1 MLYAFGLKIKMQ
13 VLSLFDGMS
22 CGQLALRQLGI
33 PIEKYYASEIDK
45 YAIAVTQANF
55 PNTIQVGDVC
65 ALDPKDFADVDLI
78 IGGSPCQGFSFAGK
92 KLAFDDPRSKL
103 FFEFVRLVKAIQP
116 KYFLLENVR
125 MKKEWLA
132 IISEQLGVEGI
143 CINSALVSA
152 QNRVRYYWTNIPN
165 ITQPTDQGI
174 LLKDI
179 LEIDA
184 EEPMYS
190 NIYGGFGEKKPR
202 THFSKSVTI
211 RANSGGGAIPSV
223 SIKPVKDTERNRR
236 HYRKRNQKAL
246 CMTASM
252 HKGAGNNG
260 MTLVPYKPVH
270 NKINQAKVDN
280 MQPGDIAATQIN
292 NSKNFGNAVNV
303 DGKAFTLRASNP
315 NGVVSRVKNKSKT
328 VSDATQDSVV
338 VEKLPN
344 KAAVLKANYYKSSKA
359 NFENDTSKGGK
370 FTATGVPL
378 KSKIRD
384 KSKTVRTGGRLSY
397 DRHEWDSVDE
407 LHYRKL
413 TPLECMR
420 LQTVPDDY
428 KMPVSNTQKYKL
440 LGNGFTV
447 AVIQHIFSHM
457 EAT

>member
-1 MLYAFGLKIKMQ
+1 MLCAYGLKIKMQ

-45 YAIAVTQANF
+45 YAIAVTQANY

-78 IGGSPCQGFSFAGK
+78 IGGSPCVGFSVAGK
-92 KLAFDDPRSKL
+92 GEGFQDPRSAL

-125 MKKEWLA
+125 MKKEWLT

-152 QNRVRYYWTNIPN
+152 QNRVRYYWTNIPDV
-165 ITQPTDQGI
+165 TQPADQGI
-174 LLKDI
+174 LLKDV
-179 LEIDA
+179 LELDC
-184 EEPMYS
+184 ELC
-190 NIYGGFGEKKPR
+190 KK
-202 THFSKSVTI
+202 T
-211 RANSGGGAIPSV
+211 
-223 SIKPVKDTERNRR
+223 
-236 HYRKRNQKAL
+236 
-246 CMTASM
+246 
-252 HKGAGNNG
+252 
-260 MTLVPYKPVH
+260 PVH

-292 NSKNFGNAVNV
+292 NSKSFGNAVNV

-315 NGVVSRVKNKSKT
+315 NGVVM
-328 VSDATQDSVV
+328 
-338 VEKLPN
+338 
-344 KAAVLKANYYKSSKA
+344 
-359 NFENDTSKGGK
+359 
-370 FTATGVPL
+370 
-378 KSKIRD
+378 SKIRD

>member
-1 MLYAFGLKIKMQ
+1 MLCAYGLKIKMQ

-45 YAIAVTQANF
+45 YAITVTQANF

-65 ALDPKDFADVDLI
+65 ALDPKDYADIDLI

-92 KLAFDDPRSKL
+92 KLAFNDPRSKL

-132 IISEQLGVEGI
+132 IITEQLGVEPI

-165 ITQPTDQGI
+165 VTQPADQGL

-236 HYRKRNQKAL
+236 YYRNRDQKAL
-246 CMTASM
+246 CMLASM

-260 MTLVPYKPVH
+260 MTLVPHKPVH

-315 NGVVSRVKNKSKT
+315 NGVVM
-328 VSDATQDSVV
+328 
-338 VEKLPN
+338 
-344 KAAVLKANYYKSSKA
+344 
-359 NFENDTSKGGK
+359 
-370 FTATGVPL
+370 
-378 KSKIRD
+378 SKIRD

>member
-1 MLYAFGLKIKMQ
+1 MLCAYGLKIKMQ

-22 CGQLALRQLGI
+22 CGQLALCQLGI
-33 PIEKYYASEIDK
+33 PIAKYYASEIDK

-78 IGGSPCQGFSFAGK
+78 IGGSPCVGFSVAGK
-92 KLAFDDPRSKL
+92 GKGFQDPRSAL

-165 ITQPTDQGI
+165 VTQPADQGI
-174 LLKDI
+174 FLKDI

-211 RANSGGGAIPSV
+211 RANSGGGAIPSI
-223 SIKPVKDTERNRR
+223 SK
-236 HYRKRNQKAL
+236 
-246 CMTASM
+246 
-252 HKGAGNNG
+252 
-260 MTLVPYKPVH
+260 KPVH

-280 MQPGDIAATQIN
+280 MEPGDIAATQIN

-315 NGVVSRVKNKSKT
+315 NGVIAKEKNQET
-328 VSDATQDSVV
+328 
-338 VEKLPN
+338 
-344 KAAVLKANYYKSSKA
+344 
-359 NFENDTSKGGK
+359 EN
-370 FTATGVPL
+370 
-378 KSKIRD
+378 
-384 KSKTVRTGGRLSY
+384 
-397 DRHEWDSVDE
+397 E

-413 TPLECMR
+413 LPIECMR

>member
-1 MLYAFGLKIKMQ
+1 MQ

-45 YAIAVTQANF
+45 YAITVTQANF

-65 ALDPKDFADVDLI
+65 ALDPKDYADIDLI

-92 KLAFDDPRSKL
+92 KLAFNDPRSKL

-132 IISEQLGVEGI
+132 IITEQLGVEPI

-165 ITQPTDQGI
+165 VTQPADQGL

-236 HYRKRNQKAL
+236 YYRNRDQKAL
-246 CMTASM
+246 CMLASM

-260 MTLVPYKPVH
+260 MTLVPHKPVH

-315 NGVVSRVKNKSKT
+315 NGVVM
-328 VSDATQDSVV
+328 
-338 VEKLPN
+338 
-344 KAAVLKANYYKSSKA
+344 
-359 NFENDTSKGGK
+359 
-370 FTATGVPL
+370 
-378 KSKIRD
+378 SKIRD

>member
-1 MLYAFGLKIKMQ
+1 MQ

-45 YAIAVTQANF
+45 YAITVTQANF

-65 ALDPKDFADVDLI
+65 ALDPKDYADIDLI

-92 KLAFDDPRSKL
+92 KLAFNDPRSKL

-132 IISEQLGVEGI
+132 IITEQLGVEPI

-165 ITQPTDQGI
+165 VTQPADQGL

-236 HYRKRNQKAL
+236 HYRNRDQKAL
-246 CMTASM
+246 CMLASM

-260 MTLVPYKPVH
+260 MTLVPHKPVH

-315 NGVVSRVKNKSKT
+315 NGVVM
-328 VSDATQDSVV
+328 
-338 VEKLPN
+338 
-344 KAAVLKANYYKSSKA
+344 
-359 NFENDTSKGGK
+359 
-370 FTATGVPL
+370 
-378 KSKIRD
+378 SKIRD

>member
-1 MLYAFGLKIKMQ
+1 MI
-13 VLSLFDGMS
+13 
-22 CGQLALRQLGI
+22 
-33 PIEKYYASEIDK
+33 
-45 YAIAVTQANF
+45 
-55 PNTIQVGDVC
+55 
-65 ALDPKDFADVDLI
+65 
-78 IGGSPCQGFSFAGK
+78 
-92 KLAFDDPRSKL
+92 
-103 FFEFVRLVKAIQP
+103 
-116 KYFLLENVR
+116 
-125 MKKEWLA
+125 
-132 IISEQLGVEGI
+132 EGI
-143 CINSALVSA
+143 CINSALLSA

-165 ITQPTDQGI
+165 VTQPTDQGI

-211 RANSGGGAIPSV
+211 RANSGGGAIPSI
-223 SIKPVKDTERNRR
+223 SK
-236 HYRKRNQKAL
+236 
-246 CMTASM
+246 
-252 HKGAGNNG
+252 
-260 MTLVPYKPVH
+260 KPVH

-280 MQPGDIAATQIN
+280 MQPGDIAATQMN

-315 NGVVSRVKNKSKT
+315 NGVLAKEKN
-328 VSDATQDSVV
+328 
-338 VEKLPN
+338 N
-344 KAAVLKANYYKSSKA
+344 KA
-359 NFENDTSKGGK
+359 EN
-370 FTATGVPL
+370 
-378 KSKIRD
+378 
-384 KSKTVRTGGRLSY
+384 
-397 DRHEWDSVDE
+397 E

>member
-1 MLYAFGLKIKMQ
+1 MQ

-22 CGQLALRQLGI
+22 CGQLALCQLGI
-33 PIEKYYASEIDK
+33 PIAKYYASEIDK

-78 IGGSPCQGFSFAGK
+78 IGGSPCVGFSVAGK
-92 KLAFDDPRSKL
+92 GEGFQDPRSAL

-165 ITQPTDQGI
+165 VTQPADQGI
-174 LLKDI
+174 LLKDV
-179 LEIDA
+179 LELDC
-184 EEPMYS
+184 ELC
-190 NIYGGFGEKKPR
+190 KK
-202 THFSKSVTI
+202 T
-211 RANSGGGAIPSV
+211 
-223 SIKPVKDTERNRR
+223 
-236 HYRKRNQKAL
+236 
-246 CMTASM
+246 
-252 HKGAGNNG
+252 
-260 MTLVPYKPVH
+260 PVH

-315 NGVVSRVKNKSKT
+315 NGVVAKEKNKET
-328 VSDATQDSVV
+328 
-338 VEKLPN
+338 
-344 KAAVLKANYYKSSKA
+344 
-359 NFENDTSKGGK
+359 EN
-370 FTATGVPL
+370 
-378 KSKIRD
+378 
-384 KSKTVRTGGRLSY
+384 
-397 DRHEWDSVDE
+397 E

-413 TPLECMR
+413 TTLEAMR

>member
-1 MLYAFGLKIKMQ
+1 MQ

-22 CGQLALRQLGI
+22 CGQLALQQLGI
-33 PIEKYYASEIDK
+33 PIKKYYASEIDK
-45 YAIAVTQANF
+45 YAITVTQANF
-55 PNTIQVGDVC
+55 PDTIQVGDVC

-78 IGGSPCQGFSFAGK
+78 MGGSPCVGFSAAGK
-92 KLAFDDPRSKL
+92 GGGFQDPRSAL

-132 IISEQLGVEGI
+132 IITEQLGVEPI

-165 ITQPTDQGI
+165 VSQPADQGL

-236 HYRKRNQKAL
+236 HYRNRDQKAL
-246 CMTASM
+246 CMLASM

-280 MQPGDIAATQIN
+280 MQPGDIAATQMN

-315 NGVVSRVKNKSKT
+315 NGVVM
-328 VSDATQDSVV
+328 
-338 VEKLPN
+338 
-344 KAAVLKANYYKSSKA
+344 
-359 NFENDTSKGGK
+359 
-370 FTATGVPL
+370 
-378 KSKIRD
+378 SKIRD

>member
-1 MLYAFGLKIKMQ
+1 MQ

-78 IGGSPCQGFSFAGK
+78 IGGSPCVGFSVAGK
-92 KLAFDDPRSKL
+92 GEGFQDPRSAL

-165 ITQPTDQGI
+165 VTQPADQGI
-174 LLKDI
+174 LLKDV
-179 LEIDA
+179 LELDC
-184 EEPMYS
+184 ELC
-190 NIYGGFGEKKPR
+190 KK
-202 THFSKSVTI
+202 T
-211 RANSGGGAIPSV
+211 
-223 SIKPVKDTERNRR
+223 
-236 HYRKRNQKAL
+236 
-246 CMTASM
+246 
-252 HKGAGNNG
+252 
-260 MTLVPYKPVH
+260 PVH

-292 NSKNFGNAVNV
+292 NSKSFGNAVNV

-315 NGVVSRVKNKSKT
+315 NGVVAKEKNKET
-328 VSDATQDSVV
+328 
-338 VEKLPN
+338 
-344 KAAVLKANYYKSSKA
+344 
-359 NFENDTSKGGK
+359 EN
-370 FTATGVPL
+370 
-378 KSKIRD
+378 
-384 KSKTVRTGGRLSY
+384 
-397 DRHEWDSVDE
+397 E

-413 TPLECMR
+413 TTLEAMR

>member
-1 MLYAFGLKIKMQ
+1 MQ

-22 CGQLALRQLGI
+22 CGQLALCQLGI
-33 PIEKYYASEIDK
+33 PIAKYYASEIDK

-78 IGGSPCQGFSFAGK
+78 IGGSPCVGFSVAGK
-92 KLAFDDPRSKL
+92 GEGFQDPRSAL

-165 ITQPTDQGI
+165 VTQPADQGI
-174 LLKDI
+174 LLKDV
-179 LEIDA
+179 LELDC
-184 EEPMYS
+184 ELC
-190 NIYGGFGEKKPR
+190 KK
-202 THFSKSVTI
+202 T
-211 RANSGGGAIPSV
+211 
-223 SIKPVKDTERNRR
+223 
-236 HYRKRNQKAL
+236 
-246 CMTASM
+246 
-252 HKGAGNNG
+252 
-260 MTLVPYKPVH
+260 PVH

-315 NGVVSRVKNKSKT
+315 NGVIAKEKNQET
-328 VSDATQDSVV
+328 
-338 VEKLPN
+338 
-344 KAAVLKANYYKSSKA
+344 
-359 NFENDTSKGGK
+359 EN
-370 FTATGVPL
+370 
-378 KSKIRD
+378 
-384 KSKTVRTGGRLSY
+384 
-397 DRHEWDSVDE
+397 E

-413 TPLECMR
+413 TTLEAMR

>member
-1 MLYAFGLKIKMQ
+1 MQ

-45 YAIAVTQANF
+45 YAITVTQANF

-65 ALDPKDFADVDLI
+65 ALDPKDYADIDLI

-132 IISEQLGVEGI
+132 IITEQLGVEPI

-165 ITQPTDQGI
+165 VTQPADQGL

-236 HYRKRNQKAL
+236 HYRNRDQKAL
-246 CMTASM
+246 CMLASM

-260 MTLVPYKPVH
+260 MTLVPHKPVH

-315 NGVVSRVKNKSKT
+315 NGVVM
-328 VSDATQDSVV
+328 
-338 VEKLPN
+338 
-344 KAAVLKANYYKSSKA
+344 
-359 NFENDTSKGGK
+359 
-370 FTATGVPL
+370 
-378 KSKIRD
+378 SKIRD

>member
-1 MLYAFGLKIKMQ
+1 MQ

-65 ALDPKDFADVDLI
+65 ALDSKDFADVDLI
-78 IGGSPCQGFSFAGK
+78 IGGSPCVGFSVAGK
-92 KLAFDDPRSKL
+92 GEGFQDPRSAL

-165 ITQPTDQGI
+165 VTQPTDQGI
-174 LLKDI
+174 LLKDV
-179 LEIDA
+179 LEI
-184 EEPMYS
+184 ETES
-190 NIYGGFGEKKPR
+190 Q
-202 THFSKSVTI
+202 
-211 RANSGGGAIPSV
+211 
-223 SIKPVKDTERNRR
+223 PVKDTERNRR
-236 HYRKRNQKAL
+236 HYRNRDQKAL
-246 CMTASM
+246 CMLASM

-315 NGVVSRVKNKSKT
+315 NGVVM
-328 VSDATQDSVV
+328 
-338 VEKLPN
+338 
-344 KAAVLKANYYKSSKA
+344 
-359 NFENDTSKGGK
+359 
-370 FTATGVPL
+370 
-378 KSKIRD
+378 SKIRD

>member
-1 MLYAFGLKIKMQ
+1 MQ

-22 CGQLALRQLGI
+22 CGQLALQQLGI
-33 PIEKYYASEIDK
+33 PVEKYYASEIDK
-45 YAIAVTQANF
+45 YAITVTQANF
-55 PNTIQVGDVC
+55 PDTIQVGDVC

-78 IGGSPCQGFSFAGK
+78 MGGSPCQGFSFAGK
-92 KLAFDDPRSKL
+92 QLAFDDPRSKL

-165 ITQPTDQGI
+165 VTQPADQGI
-174 LLKDI
+174 FLKDI

-211 RANSGGGAIPSV
+211 RANSGGGAIPSI
-223 SIKPVKDTERNRR
+223 SK
-236 HYRKRNQKAL
+236 
-246 CMTASM
+246 
-252 HKGAGNNG
+252 
-260 MTLVPYKPVH
+260 KPVH

-280 MQPGDIAATQIN
+280 MEPGDIAATQIN
-292 NSKNFGNAVNV
+292 NSKNFGNAVNA

-344 KAAVLKANYYKSSKA
+344 KAQTIKSQYYKSSRA
-359 NFENDTSKGGK
+359 NFERKGT
-370 FTATGVPL
+370 FHATGVPL

-413 TPLECMR
+413 LPIECMR

-428 KMPVSNTQKYKL
+428 KMPVSNTQKYKM
-440 LGNGFTV
+440 LGNGWTV
-447 AVIQHIFSHM
+447 AVIAHILQNMDFEKHDC
-457 EAT
+457 

>member
-1 MLYAFGLKIKMQ
+1 MQ

-22 CGQLALRQLGI
+22 CGQLALCQLGI

-236 HYRKRNQKAL
+236 HYRNRDQKAL

-252 HKGAGNNG
+252 HKGAGNNS
-260 MTLVPYKPVH
+260 MTLVPYKPIH

-328 VSDATQDSVV
+328 VCDAIQ
-338 VEKLPN
+338 
-344 KAAVLKANYYKSSKA
+344 
-359 NFENDTSKGGK
+359 
-370 FTATGVPL
+370 
-378 KSKIRD
+378 
-384 KSKTVRTGGRLSY
+384 RLSNDLDIDLEEDTGYFSKDIEY
-397 DRHEWDSVDE
+397 DEWDSVDE

>member
-1 MLYAFGLKIKMQ
+1 MQ

-22 CGQLALRQLGI
+22 CGQLALQQLGI
-33 PIEKYYASEIDK
+33 PVEKYYASEIDK
-45 YAIAVTQANF
+45 YAITVTQANF

-78 IGGSPCQGFSFAGK
+78 MGGSPCQGFSFAGK
-92 KLAFDDPRSKL
+92 QLAFDDPRSKL

-132 IISEQLGVEGI
+132 IITEQLGVEGI

-165 ITQPTDQGI
+165 VTQPTDRGI

-179 LEIDA
+179 LEI
-184 EEPMYS
+184 ETES
-190 NIYGGFGEKKPR
+190 Q
-202 THFSKSVTI
+202 
-211 RANSGGGAIPSV
+211 
-223 SIKPVKDTERNRR
+223 PVKDTERNKR
-236 HYRKRNQKAL
+236 HYRNRDQKAL
-246 CMTASM
+246 CMLASM

-344 KAAVLKANYYKSSKA
+344 KAQTIKSQYYKSSRA
-359 NFENDTSKGGK
+359 NFERKGT
-370 FTATGVPL
+370 FHATGVPL

-413 TPLECMR
+413 LPIECMR

-428 KMPVSNTQKYKL
+428 KMPVSNTQKYKM
-440 LGNGFTV
+440 LGNGWTV
-447 AVIQHIFSHM
+447 AVIAHILQNMDFEKHDC
-457 EAT
+457 

>member
-1 MLYAFGLKIKMQ
+1 MQ

-92 KLAFDDPRSKL
+92 KLAFNDPRSKL

-132 IISEQLGVEGI
+132 IITEQLGVEPI

-165 ITQPTDQGI
+165 VTQPADQGL

-236 HYRKRNQKAL
+236 HYRNRDQKAL
-246 CMTASM
+246 CMLASM

-260 MTLVPYKPVH
+260 MTLVPHKPVH

-315 NGVVSRVKNKSKT
+315 NGVVM
-328 VSDATQDSVV
+328 
-338 VEKLPN
+338 
-344 KAAVLKANYYKSSKA
+344 
-359 NFENDTSKGGK
+359 
-370 FTATGVPL
+370 
-378 KSKIRD
+378 SKIRD

>member
-1 MLYAFGLKIKMQ
+1 MQ

-22 CGQLALRQLGI
+22 CGQLALQQLGI
-33 PIEKYYASEIDK
+33 PIKKYYASEIDK
-45 YAIAVTQANF
+45 YAITVTQANF
-55 PNTIQVGDVC
+55 PDTIQVGDIC
-65 ALDPKDFADVDLI
+65 ALDPKDFADVNLI
-78 IGGSPCQGFSFAGK
+78 MGGSPCVGFSAAGK
-92 KLAFDDPRSKL
+92 GGGFQDPRSAL

-152 QNRVRYYWTNIPN
+152 QNRVRHYWTNIPN
-165 ITQPTDQGI
+165 VTQPADQGL

-223 SIKPVKDTERNRR
+223 SIKPV
-236 HYRKRNQKAL
+236 
-246 CMTASM
+246 
-252 HKGAGNNG
+252 
-260 MTLVPYKPVH
+260 H

-280 MQPGDIAATQIN
+280 MQPGDIAATQMN

-315 NGVVSRVKNKSKT
+315 NGVVI
-328 VSDATQDSVV
+328 
-338 VEKLPN
+338 
-344 KAAVLKANYYKSSKA
+344 
-359 NFENDTSKGGK
+359 
-370 FTATGVPL
+370 
-378 KSKIRD
+378 SKIRD

-420 LQTVPDDY
+420 LQTVRDDY
-428 KMPVSNTQKYKL
+428 KMPVSNTQKYKM
-440 LGNGFTV
+440 LGNGWTV
-447 AVIQHIFSHM
+447 AVIAHILQNMDFDKHD
-457 EAT
+457 

>member
-1 MLYAFGLKIKMQ
+1 MQ

-65 ALDPKDFADVDLI
+65 ALDSKDFADVDLI
-78 IGGSPCQGFSFAGK
+78 IGGSPCVGFSVAGK
-92 KLAFDDPRSKL
+92 GEGFQDPRSAL

-315 NGVVSRVKNKSKT
+315 NGVVM
-328 VSDATQDSVV
+328 
-338 VEKLPN
+338 
-344 KAAVLKANYYKSSKA
+344 
-359 NFENDTSKGGK
+359 
-370 FTATGVPL
+370 
-378 KSKIRD
+378 SKIRD